1 MGEMMRDALIQ
12 RTKEAIASI
21 PAIIVTLGIMY
32 ACLRIINAILIP
44 HVLGY

>member
-1 MGEMMRDALIQ
+1 MGEMMRDAIIE

-32 ACLRIINAILIP
+32 ACLRILDFILIP
-44 HVLGY
+44 YVLGY